1 MVSVPGSAADPAASV
16 AGDGTKRRFRLLYL
30 LPVLVFALLSAL
42 FMVRLHSGDPARLP
56 SALIGKVAPSFDLPP
71 LDGLRDAAGRPVP
84 GVSGAE
90 LKAGRV
96 TVVNVWAS
104 WCAPCRIEHPVLM
117 ELSRDPAIRL
127 IGIDYK
133 DKAEN
138 ARRFLGN
145 FGNPFS
151 AVGADETGRT
161 AIDFGVYGVPETFV
175 IGPDGVIRHKHVGP
189 LTPEAVPGFLE
200 RVRAASR

>member
-1 MVSVPGSAADPAASV
+1 MAEDPAAARDPAAPV
-16 AGDGTKRRFRLLYL
+16 GDGGTQRRFRLLYL
-30 LPVLVFALLSAL
+30 LPVIVFAGLSAL
-42 FMVRLHSGDPARLP
+42 FMVRLYSGDPARLP
-56 SALIGKVAPSFDLPP
+56 SALIGKVAPAFELPP
-71 LDGLRDAAGRPVP
+71 LDGLRDGAGRPVP
-84 GVSGAE
+84 GLSGTE

-127 IGIDYK
+127 VGIDYK

>member
-1 MVSVPGSAADPAASV
+1 MASQPASAENSATPLANGGV
-16 AGDGTKRRFRLLYL
+16 QRRVRLLYL
-30 LPVLVFALLSAL
+30 LPVLVFGALAAL
-42 FMVRLHSGDPARLP
+42 FMVRLYSGDPARLP
-56 SALIGKVAPSFDLPP
+56 SALIGTVAPSFTLPP
-71 LDGLRDAAGRPVP
+71 LQGLRDGSGRPVP
-84 GVSGAE
+84 GLSGAE

-104 WCAPCRIEHPVLM
+104 WCAPCRIEHPILM

-127 IGIDYK
+127 VGIGYK
-133 DKAEN
+133 DKTEN
-138 ARRFLGN
+138 ARRFLGS

-151 AVGADETGRT
+151 AVGVDETGRT

-189 LTPEAVPGFLE
+189 LTPDTVPGFLG